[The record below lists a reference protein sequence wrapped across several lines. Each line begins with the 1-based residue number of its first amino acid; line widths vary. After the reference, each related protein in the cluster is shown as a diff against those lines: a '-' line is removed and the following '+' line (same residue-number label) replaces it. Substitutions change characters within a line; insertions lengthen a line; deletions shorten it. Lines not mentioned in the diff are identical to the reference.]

1 MLIEAIGL
9 VALLV
14 APLDL
19 SGALARLWPNLPQ
32 PAYRASARIVDNWRW
47 QAALSLDLPVAAAI
61 RLAAGREPAG
71 VSRCVRLNN
80 YWCVKRAG
88 WAGEIA
94 ADAEGH
100 VAFAS
105 TRDGA
110 SVAALL
116 LRRYYLEF
124 NRKSALAIVS
134 RWAPAQCGASAR
146 SGGNSGSL
154 RALAPRGISGTL
166 RARWLAAH
174 MRGGLHAGKSAS
186 RPRASAVAARPTP
199 MMRAPAIAV
208 GMGERAPAPM
218 RLAALALPPAI
229 ASPAAKASHATCPAE
244 AQRIRAY
251 AQNAARGITNSI
263 DEDLRLFEP
272 DGAPTKRLG
281 QLLSNMSA
289 VEIGPLRADPSL
301 IAAAVEALRAA
312 PAARPAAAKRR

>member
-1 MLIEAIGL
+1 MLIEAIGFA
-9 VALLV
+9 ALLV

-19 SGALARLWPNLPQ
+19 SSALARLWPNLPQ

-146 SGGNSGSL
+146 NGGNSGPL

-174 MRGGLHAGKSAS
+174 VSAGKSAG
-186 RPRASAVAARPTP
+186 RPRASAVASRPTP

-218 RLAALALPPAI
+218 RLAALALPTAI
-229 ASPAAKASHATCPAE
+229 ASPEAKASQATCPAE
-244 AQRIRAY
+244 AERIRAY
-251 AQNAARGITNSI
+251 ARNAARGIANSI

-272 DGAPTKRLG
+272 DGAPTERLG

-289 VEIGPLRADPSL
+289 VEIGPLRADPGL